1 MTSTAIF
8 ILILFSNWL
17 GFNYRKRLSERKP
30 EDIPENLGTL
40 EGSLLGLMALI
51 LTGAWTLLVFAI
63 CAGGFAY
70 IAKAPQHQRE
80 QRAGQFGSGL
90 GTFSAIGY
98 GTIWIP
104 DKEQSLVYR
113 VDAAAAKVVDSF
125 AAGPGA
131 FLTLSAFRS
140 MWVTSYA
147 GDDVWRFGA

>member
-1 MTSTAIF
+1 MSF
-8 ILILFSNWL
+8 
-17 GFNYRKRLSERKP
+17 GR
-30 EDIPENLGTL
+30 TL
-40 EGSLLGLMALI
+40 AQGSL
-51 LTGAWTLLVFAI
+51 
-63 CAGGFAY
+63 
-70 IAKAPQHQRE
+70 APD
-80 QRAGQFGSGL
+80 
-90 GTFSAIGY
+90 

-147 GDDVWRFGA
+147 GSDIWRFRTN